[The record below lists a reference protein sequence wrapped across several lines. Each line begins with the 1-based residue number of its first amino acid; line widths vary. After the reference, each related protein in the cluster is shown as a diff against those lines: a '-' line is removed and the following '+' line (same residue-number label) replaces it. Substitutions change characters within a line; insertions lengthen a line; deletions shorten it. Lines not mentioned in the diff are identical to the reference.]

1 MNGVWK
7 VTRLTLAASVACV
20 GWVAAHA
27 QAVGQKEIAGID
39 KRYAIASER
48 VGEDTVKLHSRQ
60 DNDAGSVH
68 QIHVFSC
75 VDETFEVVFEGEVAP
90 GVYPDAG
97 DKTNYQALEQNS
109 EQRKLAA
116 HACQEHGFPALRM
129 EW

>member
-48 VGEDTVKLHSRQ
+48 VGEDEEEECHLRNHPEHPVRQ
-60 DNDAGSVH
+60 PRNGG
-68 QIHVFSC
+68 QPTT
-75 VDETFEVVFEGEVAP
+75 EE
-90 GVYPDAG
+90 
-97 DKTNYQALEQNS
+97 EQ
-109 EQRKLAA
+109 
-116 HACQEHGFPALRM
+116 
-129 EW
+129 